1 MPALYPSLIAADQLN
16 LKQAVLSLEPLCQG
30 FHCDVMD
37 NHFVPNLT
45 WGAPTV
51 NALDRATE
59 KPLWVHLMVTNPLAM
74 LEQLKLKPGS
84 LLSFHL
90 ESTRDPEWVINRI
103 REKKWRPS
111 LALSPKTAL
120 ETSFALLPLV
130 DQLLIMSVE
139 PGAGGQAFIPDSLKK
154 IERLAAKRAELGLT
168 FTIGVDGGI
177 NQQNI
182 ASICSAGGQEFVVG
196 TAVFGQQNP
205 RLALEALYAT
215 CE

>member
-1 MPALYPSLIAADQLN
+1 MLSLYPSLIAADQLN
-16 LKQAVLSLEPLCQG
+16 LKDAISNLEKWCQG

-51 NALDRATE
+51 NALDQATE
-59 KPLWVHLMVTNPLAM
+59 KPLWVHLMVTNPLGM
-74 LEQLKLKPGS
+74 LKQLELKPGS
-84 LLSFHL
+84 LLSFHF
-90 ESTRDPEWVINRI
+90 ESTRDPEEVINRI
-103 REKKWRPS
+103 KEKKWRSS
-111 LALSPKTAL
+111 LVLSPKTTL
-120 ETSFALLPLV
+120 EASFSLLHLL

-139 PGAGGQAFIPDSLKK
+139 PGAGGQAFISDSLKK
-154 IERLAAKRAELGLT
+154 IEHLAAKRAELNLP

-182 ASICSAGGQEFVVG
+182 ASVCSAGGQELVVG
-196 TAVFGQQNP
+196 TAVFGQ
-205 RLALEALYAT
+205 RDRIAALEKLYKT